1 MLIAD
6 EPTGNLDDASAEAV
20 LELLDRLVRREGGT
34 LLIATHSA
42 RVAAACDRTLTM
54 QDGRLESAA

>member
-1 MLIAD
+1 LLIAD

-34 LLIATHSA
+34 MLIATHSA
-42 RVAAACDRTLTM
+42 RVAAFCDRSVTM
-54 QDGRLESAA
+54 HGGKLE